1 MKAIILSAGMG
12 TRVGNATSATP
23 KCLLDLLGTNILEI
37 QVDQLKK
44 LGIDEIYVIGG
55 HCAHKI
61 VNKDIK
67 MITNNSYKT
76 TNMFFSLMCA
86 RNYLDDDVIISY
98 GDIIYF
104 SDILQSLIS
113 HPQRDVVVADI
124 DWKDYWLER
133 YGKLTCDLESFKIV
147 DDCIANIGDTENNAD
162 RIDARYLGLMKF
174 SKNTMSHMKDFYDSN
189 VSKDSFSRIK
199 NMYLTDIIQYL
210 ITDKD
215 LLITV
220 QKIRRGWC
228 EIDTSEDYNYAQKFF
243 ENNHNKIIDDNIS

>member
-104 SDILQSLIS
+104 SDII
-113 HPQRDVVVADI
+113 
-124 DWKDYWLER
+124 
-133 YGKLTCDLESFKIV
+133 SFK
-147 DDCIANIGDTENNAD
+147 A
-162 RIDARYLGLMKF
+162 
-174 SKNTMSHMKDFYDSN
+174 
-189 VSKDSFSRIK
+189 
-199 NMYLTDIIQYL
+199 
-210 ITDKD
+210 
-215 LLITV
+215 
-220 QKIRRGWC
+220 
-228 EIDTSEDYNYAQKFF
+228 
-243 ENNHNKIIDDNIS
+243 

>member
-113 HPQRDVVVADI
+113 HPQGDVVVADI
-124 DWKDYWLER
+124 DWKKYWLER

-147 DDCIANIGDTENNAD
+147 DDHIVDIGNTENDAGK
-162 RIDARYLGLMKF
+162 IDARYLGLMKF
-174 SKNTMSHMKDFYDSN
+174 SKNTMNHMKDFYNIN
-189 VSKDSFSRIK
+189 VTKDSFSKIK

-210 ITDKD
+210 ITHKD
-215 LLITV
+215 LLMTV

-228 EIDTSEDYNYAQKFF
+228 EIDTSEDYNYAKQFF
-243 ENNHNKIIDDNIS
+243 ENNYNKIIDDNIS